1 MNKGNKGKRSLDAA
15 TAGRWAAAVGILILV
30 AGCHRQAG
38 DRTILERI
46 RHAGRSKIVIL
57 DPQQLAEKGR
67 TTIVAECEKQSYETA
82 SKGLIVSETGLHEDL
97 FALRDRETYAGVG
110 YGLEAA
116 LKLENLLRAEAKV
129 AGHPAEQANCIEEF
143 ADHLEA
149 LSDPLVEA
157 DERQK
162 ELDVSAFK
170 DAAKEAQRQ
179 ADKTLVD
186 ADKATAPEAE
196 PSTPRPH

>member
-1 MNKGNKGKRSLDAA
+1 LNKGKRSLGKAA
-15 TAGRWAAAVGILILV
+15 AGRWAAAVGTFVLI
-30 AGCHRQAG
+30 AGCHGNRQAG

-46 RHAGRSKIVIL
+46 RHAGHSKIAIL
-57 DPQQLAEKGR
+57 DPEQLAEKGR
-67 TTIVAECEKQSYETA
+67 TTIVTECEKQSYETA
-82 SKGLIVSETGLHEDL
+82 SKGLIVSETGLHEDV

-110 YGLEAA
+110 YGLDAA

-129 AGHPAEQANCIEEF
+129 AGHPVEQADCIEEF
-143 ADHLEA
+143 ADHLET

-162 ELDVSAFK
+162 ELDLSAFK
-170 DAAKEAQRQ
+170 DAAKEVQRQ

-196 PSTPRPH
+196 PATTQPH